1 MQKNNTENFY
11 NTKSVFVA
19 LVGKPNVGKSSL
31 LNTLVRDKLA
41 IVTQKPQTTRTRI
54 KGILT
59 ENETQFV
66 FFDTPGIHIPRSKL
80 GEHMER
86 AVKESIADVDVIVMI
101 FEPYRDLNEAELEL
115 IDEIKKR
122 KLPAI
127 AVINKIDTLKQKED
141 LLERIQAL
149 KNFDVFSD
157 FFGVS
162 ALKNEGV
169 KELLSGIEVY
179 SIEGPHFFPSDSLT
193 DIPEKTIVEEI
204 VREKALLF
212 LQDEIPHGIAVVV
225 EAFKERRDKNL
236 IDIDVTVYCEKKSH
250 KGMIIGKNGAM
261 LKKIATAARI
271 DIEDFLQ
278 TKINMQCWVKIKED
292 WRNSEFL
299 LNDFGYQKRK

>member
-149 KNFDVFSD
+149 KNFDIFSD

-169 KELLSGIEVY
+169 KELLNGIEVY

>member
-169 KELLSGIEVY
+169 KELLNGIEVY

-225 EAFKERRDKNL
+225 EAFKERKDKNL

>member
-59 ENETQFV
+59 EKETQFV

-127 AVINKIDTLKQKED
+127 AVINKIDTLKQKGD